1 MSTDAPI
8 KLKFP
13 RQDLAQIN
21 LFQADEAAARAWAG
35 ELPVANPRNVAQQ
48 LLQAVSELNRHPL
61 APELRFRILMALAD
75 KLQVTLTNLT
85 RRFLNQP
92 LIMPEEPRQLA
103 ELTGELQGQLATAYS
118 LVAVETLQRR
128 DEVRHSNPARL
139 VCESIQRAL
148 YHAGHNILLTF
159 QLYHPVA
166 LGGWLTL
173 HQLYALAE
181 RQGLATLPV
190 SDVNGQA
197 TSVSATYLQALLLGC
212 CKPNQ
217 LRQSDLGAIYDALGE
232 WQEHLRIG
240 PAGSFEGLFLVDL
253 ETDQPPLYSSLYGRT
268 NTSQCRQLGTAPL
281 VKYLEQLKELDDAQ
295 GKPGIKLESGVTLPS
310 NMLSHLI
317 DALGRMSM
325 RNFNRVQLSA
335 PLSVSIG
342 LGAAHVHASG
352 ERTFGQLL
360 YGDEYLPPPT
370 ERIGSNP
377 FIREEEHKSDAWSTA
392 NPEED
397 YLSESTSSGAE
408 AELAHRVELDDYTRH
423 AIEDDLP
430 NIPPEPEVP
439 VYQVKLTNVSPGG
452 YCLDWSDTLPEE
464 VRAGNI
470 ACVQEDR
477 DDHWAIAVIRWVSAL
492 QDAHTLVGLELLSP
506 RAQAYGALVHK
517 KTGKTPVPQRVL
529 LLPEIPLVGQAQTLV
544 TPRVGFR
551 ERQKVS
557 LLRKGEKFLVQ
568 LTHQIS
574 ATASYAQFDF
584 RYIKQLD
591 EVLAEDKH
599 GPLDSAYDSVWSN
612 I

>member
-1 MSTDAPI
+1 MSTEAPI

-13 RQDLAQIN
+13 RQDLAHFDP
-21 LFQADEAAARAWAG
+21 FQTDENAARSWAS
-35 ELPVANPRNVAQQ
+35 ELPVANPRSVAQQ

-61 APELRFRILMALAD
+61 ASELRFRILEAMAD
-75 KLQVTLTNLT
+75 KLQVTLANLT

-92 LIMPEEPRQLA
+92 LVMPEEPRQLA
-103 ELTGELQGQLATAYS
+103 ELTSDLQGQLATAYS
-118 LVAVETLQRR
+118 LVAVETLQRS
-128 DEVRHSNPARL
+128 DEVRQSNPARL

-166 LGGWLTL
+166 LGGWLSL

-181 RQGLATLPV
+181 RQGLATLSV
-190 SDVNGQA
+190 SDVHGQA

-217 LRQSDLGAIYDALGE
+217 LRQSDLAAIYAGLGE
-232 WQEHLRIG
+232 WREHLRIG

-253 ETDQPPLYSSLYGRT
+253 ESDQPPLYSSLYGSA
-268 NTSQCRQLGTAPL
+268 NSSQCRQLGTAAL
-281 VKYLEQLKELDDAQ
+281 VTYLKQLKQLDDAQ
-295 GKPGIKLESGVTLPS
+295 GKPGIKLESGITLPS

-317 DALGRMSM
+317 DALGSMSM

-342 LGAAHVHASG
+342 LGSAHVHSSG

-360 YGDEYLPPPT
+360 YGDDYIPPPS
-370 ERIGSNP
+370 ERVGSNP
-377 FIREEEHKSDAWSTA
+377 FMREEETKRDSWSTA

-397 YLSESTSSGAE
+397 FVRDSSGSGIE

-439 VYQVKLTNVSPGG
+439 VYQVRLTNVSPGG
-452 YCLDWSDTLPEE
+452 YCLDWSETLPEE

-470 ACVQEDR
+470 ACVQENR
-477 DDHWAIAVIRWVSAL
+477 DDYWAIAVIRWVSSL

-506 RAQAYGALVHK
+506 RAQAYGALVQK
-517 KTGKTPVPQRVL
+517 KTGQTPVPQRVL
-529 LLPEIPLVGQAQTLV
+529 LLPEIPLVGQAQTLI
-544 TPRVGFR
+544 TPRAGFR

-557 LLRKGEKFLVQ
+557 LLRKGEKLLIQ

-584 RYIKQLD
+584 RYIRQLD
-591 EVLAEDKH
+591 EVLADDKN